1 MSTLRLWLG
10 SIVFTTYLFVSV
22 PIYGLVVLLT
32 APFPHSVTYRFV
44 LVWVDSVLAMLRICC
59 RLDYRVEGLE
69 RLPKEPSVLLIKHS
83 SAWETIAQLRIFPP
97 QTWVLKRELLWAPVL
112 GWVLLLLKPIAI
124 DRRGRSAAVQ
134 QVLAQGRERLAEG
147 LWVAVF
153 PEGTRVPLGQ
163 TRRYGLSGALLAAAN
178 GRPIVPVAHNA
189 GQFWRRRGFLKRPGT
204 IRVVIGDPV
213 AVGDREPRAAM
224 DEVQA
229 WIEGKVAELTGLPVA
244 VAPKAAVR
252 NGGGEGAVAKP

>member
-22 PIYGLVVLLT
+22 PIYGLVVLAT
-32 APFPHSVTYRFV
+32 APLPRSVTYRFV
-44 LVWVDSVLAMLRICC
+44 LLWVDAVLALLRICC
-59 RLDYRVEGLE
+59 GLYYRVEGLE

-83 SAWETIAQLRIFPP
+83 SAWETLAQLKIFPR
-97 QTWVLKRELLWAPVL
+97 QTWVLKRELLWVPVL

-124 DRRGRSAAVQ
+124 DRQGRSAAVQ

-163 TRRYGLSGALLAAAN
+163 TRRYGLSGALLGAAN
-178 GRPIVPVAHNA
+178 GRLLVPVAHNA
-189 GQFWRRRGFLKRPGT
+189 GQFWPRRGFLKRPGT
-204 IRVVIGDPV
+204 IRVVIGEPV
-213 AVGDREPRAAM
+213 AVGERDPRAVM
-224 DEVQA
+224 DEIQA
-229 WIEGKVAELTGLPVA
+229 WIEGQVAELTGLPVA
-244 VAPKAAVR
+244 VAPKPAPR
-252 NGGGEGAVAKP
+252 NGGEGVVAKS